1 MIIILIKRD
10 SIWNVNKVKNEHMKK
25 ITCLILTLGFFITL
39 SAQELQGG
47 KWETGKDNT
56 LIETYQKEGAWFGK
70 VITSDNPKAKIGN
83 DVIRDVRHKDGK
95 WKGKFYV
102 AKRDRLVDAV
112 LEPGNDQLS
121 IEISAMGRSRTLV
134 WKKVK

>member
-1 MIIILIKRD
+1 MSKTINMKNIISLIVAL
-10 SIWNVNKVKNEHMKK
+10 SFV
-25 ITCLILTLGFFITL
+25 LSL
-39 SAQELQGG
+39 SAQEFQIGT
-47 KWETGKDNT
+47 WQTGKDNT

-70 VITSDNPKAKIGN
+70 VISSDNPKAKIGN
-83 DVIRDVRHKDGK
+83 DIIRDVRQKDGK